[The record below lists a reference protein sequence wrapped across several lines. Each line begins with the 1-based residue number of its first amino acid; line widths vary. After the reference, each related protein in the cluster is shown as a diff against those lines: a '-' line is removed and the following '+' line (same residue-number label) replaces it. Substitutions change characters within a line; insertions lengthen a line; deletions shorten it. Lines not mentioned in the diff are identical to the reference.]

1 MCIFR
6 AYWAPECFN
15 KNTATTEAIDLWSV
29 GVIVYIM
36 LVGVHPFDTK
46 GIATDEEI
54 EEHIQCNP
62 TPPMTYHLTSHLSPS
77 AKDFIKSLMNPNPD
91 ERLTALAALRHSW
104 IRGERTPTEKI
115 MGSDCKLAMY
125 QELRQ
130 KLATGIF
137 AALVNGGTKKH
148 TDNNSS
154 ETSSPTHIL
163 KRAFEVF
170 DEQGKG
176 YVNEEDLGRV
186 ITQVTGASLSPKDQK
201 NMILLA
207 KKRDSHKSTGLSL
220 SDFSQ
225 LFSRLSHQH
234 FPRGSYI
241 YEAGDTGDAMYFINS
256 GKV

>member
-1 MCIFR
+1 
-6 AYWAPECFN
+6 
-15 KNTATTEAIDLWSV
+15 
-29 GVIVYIM
+29 M

-54 EEHIQCNP
+54 EERIQSNP
-62 TPPMTYHLTSHLSPS
+62 TPPMTHQLTSHLSPS

-137 AALVNGGTKKH
+137 AALVNGGIKKQ
-148 TDNNSS
+148 TDDAS
-154 ETSSPTHIL
+154 ETSSRTHIL

-176 YVNEEDLGRV
+176 YVNEADLSRV
-186 ITQVTGASLSPKDQK
+186 ITRVTGASLSPKDQK
-201 NMILLA
+201 NMLSLA
-207 KKRDSHKSTGLSL
+207 KKQNSHKSSGLSL

-225 LFSRLSHQH
+225 LFSRLSHEH

-241 YEAGDTGDAMYFINS
+241 YQAGDTGDAMYFINS
-256 GKV
+256 GKVRYLLVLH